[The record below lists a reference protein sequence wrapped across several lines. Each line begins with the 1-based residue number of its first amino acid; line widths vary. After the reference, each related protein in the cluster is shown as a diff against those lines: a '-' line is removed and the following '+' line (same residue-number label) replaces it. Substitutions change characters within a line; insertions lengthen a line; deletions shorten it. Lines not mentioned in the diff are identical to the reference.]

1 MLPIQTQDSLYS
13 TSHLIW
19 HVNSSYKGTSSGDE
33 DRACTNIWIR
43 HQMRSPPFH
52 PSHALKSHIQWIFEW
67 QHTYACAEICGV
79 NKYKWLND
87 CKSSYSPSFHFNTVH
102 CSTHLHH
109 RRLKQLARIISYWS
123 SRDLGL
129 NISIFGK
136 IRDLKVSLILEP
148 FMPSF
153 APSLPPAPTLSIPW
167 TPTSEHPNT
176 NSYADFSC
184 PALVPKKK
192 TPHRRLMHSTVI
204 SSQLLTQLHR
214 HIPGQVRVFF
224 LQQLST
230 QCWQPNLAPAEVDR
244 SDRSGL
250 YSPSRIRVFV
260 KSHHVILLVKGY
272 VFPGL

>member
-1 MLPIQTQDSLYS
+1 MFVWRYCGSQEGLQCCSHIMLPIQTKDSLSS
-13 TSHLIW
+13 TSRLIW
-19 HVNSSYKGTSSGDE
+19 HDNSSYKGTSSGDE

-52 PSHALKSHIQWIFEW
+52 PSHALKSHIQWIIVT
-67 QHTYACAEICGV
+67 TYVCAEIICGV

-87 CKSSYSPSFHFNTVH
+87 CKSSNSPTFHFYTVQ

-109 RRLKQLARIISYWS
+109 RWLKLLARIISYWS

-136 IRDLKVSLILEP
+136 IRDLKESLILEP

-184 PALVPKKK
+184 PALVQKK
-192 TPHRRLMHSTVI
+192 I
-204 SSQLLTQLHR
+204 C
-214 HIPGQVRVFF
+214 IAG
-224 LQQLST
+224 
-230 QCWQPNLAPAEVDR
+230 
-244 SDRSGL
+244 
-250 YSPSRIRVFV
+250 
-260 KSHHVILLVKGY
+260 
-272 VFPGL
+272 